1 MMLKYI
7 IPLIPT
13 LFVMSPKQEEIPKLP
28 TDVAIEYKKI
38 SFQLD
43 YINISNRFCQIN
55 ASRVMALTKPN
66 KKLDYALT

>member
-43 YINISNRFCQIN
+43 YNQHI
-55 ASRVMALTKPN
+55 KPILSD
-66 KKLDYALT
+66 KCFTCHGPDKAKQKAG